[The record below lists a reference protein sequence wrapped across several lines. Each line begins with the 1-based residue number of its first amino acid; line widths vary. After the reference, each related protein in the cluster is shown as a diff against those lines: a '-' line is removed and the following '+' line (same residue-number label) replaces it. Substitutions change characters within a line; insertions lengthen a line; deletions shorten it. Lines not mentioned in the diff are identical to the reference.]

1 MISYGTREIPKN
13 SLTGT
18 SPSPQQRLKVENA
31 STAFWE
37 GREFRLANEFSIASG
52 LTLVYKFIAPVEF
65 VLTLQTL
72 TVDNGSIRM
81 SAVTGGSEGGTFT
94 NITTFGKNRLISTP
108 AYTKQ
113 ITVLFGGTQT
123 GGTESEVVRLVSN
136 GQGNSSQTIGQ
147 SLDTQR
153 ALPIGTYYLKL
164 NNFGN
169 ITATGVFSLAWEEY
183 VQPINV

>member
-1 MISYGTREIPKN
+1 MISYGTREVPKN
-13 SLTGT
+13 SITGT
-18 SPSPQQRLKVENA
+18 FPSPQPRLKVENA

-37 GREFRLANEFSIASG
+37 GREFRMANEFSIASG
-52 LTLVYKFIAPVEF
+52 ATLVYKFLAPVDF

-72 TVDNGSIRM
+72 TVDNGSIRLG
-81 SAVTGGSEGGTFT
+81 AVAGGSEGGTFT
-94 NITTFGKNRLISTP
+94 NITTFGKNRLASTP
-108 AYTKQ
+108 TYIKQ
-113 ITVLFGGTQT
+113 ITILSGGTHT

-147 SLDTQR
+147 SIDTQR
-153 ALPIGTYYLKL
+153 ALPAGTYYLRL

-169 ITATGVFSLAWEEY
+169 GVATGVLALAWEEY